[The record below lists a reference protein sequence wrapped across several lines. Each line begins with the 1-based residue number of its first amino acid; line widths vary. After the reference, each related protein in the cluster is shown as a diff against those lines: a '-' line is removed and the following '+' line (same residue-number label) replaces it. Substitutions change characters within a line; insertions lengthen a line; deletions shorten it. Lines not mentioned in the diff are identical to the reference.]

1 MFQSKHSIGISKFS
15 PLKEELSNNGSLS
28 SNGNNDDHL
37 NENINIT
44 TTKNKLSQSK
54 RQQYS
59 SIIHNLNDDN
69 NNNNHS
75 CHQNYQYPKM
85 MIKSNYLLNT
95 TTSSSSSTLVSNDK
109 SSSSL
114 NIIISDNDRQ
124 YKEPLTTIDDY
135 NNQTTSGITV
145 KVFIGAFVVF
155 FTNSFASGYN
165 IGVVNLPEQ
174 IFKTF
179 FNNTLNHN
187 RIVDPLDSNQIELIW
202 SLAVSVLI
210 IGAMITSIITGYLA
224 NLFGRRGVIFLN
236 IMIGLIA
243 MCLTWGSKY
252 MTNVPMFMAGRLV
265 AGFHTGIAS
274 SIVPMYLM
282 EISPKSC
289 SSLLGTLH
297 VMGLNGGLCFAQIM
311 GLESILGTARSW
323 QLLFFVN
330 AMFITVGL
338 IGLFFMPESPVYLF
352 VIKKREDSAIRV
364 LEQIRKS
371 PMEVADDLSNLRRE
385 QKCEE
390 GNGNNSL
397 LQLFK
402 QSQFRKSLL
411 IVCLLHAGQQLVGIN
426 AVFYYSTNTFHG
438 VGLSQIQ
445 SQYGSIGCSLL
456 NTLCAILASRL
467 LKSFSSRTMLLVS
480 TVGTIIGLLILPISM
495 SFNDQFQWLNYV
507 TIAMMFFYVFMF
519 AIGQGPIPFM
529 IGGQMFDRA
538 AMSTGLSIGVFI
550 NWFCNFLVAFAFP
563 LLVIQ
568 INQFVFFIFLA
579 FDVLLFIFIISMV
592 PKADDQS
599 DEIGKKPLENS
610 ISE

>member
-1 MFQSKHSIGISKFS
+1 MNILFR
-15 PLKEELSNNGSLS
+15 LLSL
-28 SNGNNDDHL
+28 L
-37 NENINIT
+37 YI
-44 TTKNKLSQSK
+44 L
-54 RQQYS
+54 
-59 SIIHNLNDDN
+59 IHNCFKYLFN
-69 NNNNHS
+69 NNNT
-75 CHQNYQYPKM
+75 M
-85 MIKSNYLLNT
+85 FTRLFIDYLRF
-95 TTSSSSSTLVSNDK
+95 K
-109 SSSSL
+109 
-114 NIIISDNDRQ
+114 DNDRQ

-174 IFKTF
+174 VSIQFSIIFFLLLMKIFLKLSFFFSLKIFKTF

-371 PMEVADDLSNLRRE
+371 PMEVADDLANLRRE

-390 GNGNNSL
+390 GSGNNSL

-495 SFNDQFQWLNYV
+495 SFNVRKF
-507 TIAMMFFYVFMF
+507 
-519 AIGQGPIPFM
+519 
-529 IGGQMFDRA
+529 
-538 AMSTGLSIGVFI
+538 
-550 NWFCNFLVAFAFP
+550 
-563 LLVIQ
+563 
-568 INQFVFFIFLA
+568 FFI
-579 FDVLLFIFIISMV
+579 
-592 PKADDQS
+592 
-599 DEIGKKPLENS
+599 
-610 ISE
+610 